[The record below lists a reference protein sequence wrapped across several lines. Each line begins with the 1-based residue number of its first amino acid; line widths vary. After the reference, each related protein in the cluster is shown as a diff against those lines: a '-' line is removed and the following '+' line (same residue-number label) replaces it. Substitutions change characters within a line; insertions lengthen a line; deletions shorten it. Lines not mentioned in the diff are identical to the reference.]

1 MTDQELAQMAAK
13 ALIEGGFEG
22 GYGSVSR
29 STAGDYPSMGASQWE
44 GLGGRGDNLLS
55 YIDGGDKFA
64 GRTYSDI
71 ANSGQL
77 PELSALL
84 DSDQGHIAQQ
94 MILSNNT
101 LSYIQ
106 AQKDIPG
113 NDDSRVII
121 YIATWQPTS
130 TTLPV
135 RFLNNR
141 LNRIDIHSLKSVRDI
156 FYSEYARAADV
167 LQYQTGYQN
176 RAENAYQVVAGLDL
190 SAYGVPVYGCGP
202 YGR

>member
-13 ALIEGGFEG
+13 ALIEGGMEG
-22 GYGSVSR
+22 GYGSVSC

-44 GLGGRGDNLLS
+44 GLGGRGDSLLS

-94 MILSNNT
+94 MILSNDT

-167 LQYQTGYQN
+167 LEYQAGYQN
-176 RAENAYQVVAGLDL
+176 RAENAYQVVTGLDL